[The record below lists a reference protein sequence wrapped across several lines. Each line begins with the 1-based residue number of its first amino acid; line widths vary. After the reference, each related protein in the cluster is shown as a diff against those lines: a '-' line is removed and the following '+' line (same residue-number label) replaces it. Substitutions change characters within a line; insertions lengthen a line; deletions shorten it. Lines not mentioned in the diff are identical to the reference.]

1 MKALAVLENEKLGV
15 IDLEKPENT
24 TGDDVLVKVVY
35 SGLCGSDF
43 PRMFEHQAK
52 FFPVVLGH
60 EFSGVVEKVGEKV
73 HKLAV
78 GDKVSCIPL
87 KPCFKCE
94 ACDEG
99 NYSLCKNYGFIGS
112 RENGGMEE
120 YVKIPEINLQKL
132 PEKFDLLQG
141 AFFEPITVVLHGLGL
156 LNKEVKGKKVGI
168 IGVGTMGL
176 LAVQCAKAYGA
187 ELVSAFDINEK
198 NLEAAKELGAD
209 EVHNV
214 AKKDIENE
222 YDKYDIMIETSG
234 ANPSFVLILKLAAG
248 KGELLY
254 IGTPHSTLTFEYKD
268 FELINRKELT
278 IKGSWMNYSKPFP
291 GKEWTEAVRLF
302 DEGLVKIDKLVGAT
316 VSMDEFCERLEEIK
330 GRKLGGKIMV
340 KIGESE

>member
-15 IDLEKPENT
+15 IDLEKPENV
-24 TGDDVLVKVVY
+24 TGDEVLVKVVY

-214 AKKDIENE
+214 TEKDIENE

-340 KIGESE
+340 KVGESE